1 MQKYQR
7 LLTMLG
13 MDTKSAIERA
23 GSALALAKIL
33 GITVQAVYQWG
44 DKLPDGRYWQLQVL
58 RPEWFMK

>member
-1 MQKYQR
+1 
-7 LLTMLG
+7 MLV

-58 RPEWFMK
+58 RPEWFLK